1 VPDETIN
8 AIPPITNASVKM
20 VVIDGVVMGP
30 VHCTANNCT
39 ANLLNT
45 CGEAFCAVHVTQ
57 FGNQCCVVSCTNIK
71 VQGT

>member
-1 VPDETIN
+1 
-8 AIPPITNASVKM
+8 M